1 MIVEGI
7 LVLDALSGVGR
18 HADFLVYVRG
28 EGGNGLSKVISD
40 YNSRQRPE
48 ANAQFTLASV
58 STTCLNR
65 WREDE
70 KAAQSSQT
78 VANL

>member
-18 HADFLVYVRG
+18 HADFLVYVRC

-48 ANAQFTLASV
+48 ANAQFTLEGFGEHHLPKQV
-58 STTCLNR
+58 ER
-65 WREDE
+65 R
-70 KAAQSSQT
+70 
-78 VANL
+78 

>member
-28 EGGNGLSKVISD
+28 EGGGNGLSKVISD
-40 YNSRQRPE
+40 YNSLQRPE
-48 ANAQFTLASV
+48 ANAQFHVGRL
-58 STTCLNR
+58 R
-65 WREDE
+65 
-70 KAAQSSQT
+70 
-78 VANL
+78 